1 MIYPFPFVKDQ
12 AALEM
17 NYKIKKK
24 TISSKEAT
32 YFDNPAHIHESTE
45 QF

>member
-17 NYKIKKK
+17 NYKIKK
-24 TISSKEAT
+24 TISIKEAT
-32 YFDNPAHIHESTE
+32 YFDSHAHIHESTE
-45 QF
+45 WL

>member
-17 NYKIKKK
+17 NYKKK

>member
-17 NYKIKKK
+17 NYKIKK
-24 TISSKEAT
+24 TIRIKVAT
-32 YFDNPAHIHESTE
+32 FYQSCSYP
-45 QF
+45 